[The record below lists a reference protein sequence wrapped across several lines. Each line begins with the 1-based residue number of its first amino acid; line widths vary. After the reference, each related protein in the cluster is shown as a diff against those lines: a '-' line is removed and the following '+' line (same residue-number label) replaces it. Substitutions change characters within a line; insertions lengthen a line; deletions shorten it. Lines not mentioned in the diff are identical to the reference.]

1 MAVKKDTTID
11 HKERLN
17 RVLIYIQENIN
28 SPMSLETLSG
38 VAFFSPFHFHRIF
51 KAFVG
56 ETVNDYIRRIR
67 LEHAAL
73 KLSYSYEPI
82 TSIALASGY
91 ETPSAFTKAFRQ
103 HFGENPTDF
112 RDSRKISLSL
122 SNNLLHLNYTNI
134 EVKTTM
140 KAEIRMLPE
149 QKILFIR
156 KTGGYEKAASEAW
169 AVLMEFTYSHRLIE
183 RNTRIIG
190 VSFDNPEITSESKL
204 RYDACIS
211 LTKDIKPEGEINV
224 RKLKRW
230 KIRRLSP

>member
-73 KLSYSYEPI
+73 KLSYSYETI

-103 HFGENPTDF
+103 HFG
-112 RDSRKISLSL
+112 KIPLISEIQEKSASLCQ
-122 SNNLLHLNYTNI
+122 
-134 EVKTTM
+134 TTC
-140 KAEIRMLPE
+140 
-149 QKILFIR
+149 
-156 KTGGYEKAASEAW
+156 
-169 AVLMEFTYSHRLIE
+169 
-183 RNTRIIG
+183 
-190 VSFDNPEITSESKL
+190 
-204 RYDACIS
+204 CI
-211 LTKDIKPEGEINV
+211 
-224 RKLKRW
+224 
-230 KIRRLSP
+230 